1 MDTELVI
8 IVLAAGQGTRMRS
21 DLPKVLHPV
30 GGRPLLGHVLEV
42 AQGLSPES
50 IHVVYGHGGE
60 ALRSHFESQPG
71 LNWCHQSPQLGTGH
85 AVQQALPHIDPEA
98 TVLVLYG
105 DVPLIRA
112 KTLSAL
118 LERLAGH
125 GLSLLSVELA
135 DPSGY
140 GRVLREPMGAVRR
153 IVEHRDA
160 QGPERAIAEVNTGIL
175 AARAGDLQR
184 WLDGLDN
191 ANAQG
196 EYYLTDCVAA
206 AVQEGLVVS
215 AMVCPD
221 PQEVMGV
228 NDKAQLAACERAY
241 QRRQAERLM
250 HSGVTLLDPGRID
263 VRGEVSVGRDVTLDI
278 DVILE
283 GEVSL
288 GDGVHIGAHCII
300 RDTHISAGTEL
311 LPFTV
316 IECSEVGE
324 RCQIGPYTRIRPDTR
339 LADEVHLGNFVEVKK
354 SFIDARSKV
363 NHLSYI
369 GDSLVGKRVNVGA
382 GTITCNYDGG
392 HKHTTHIGDDVFIG
406 SDTQLIA
413 PVSVGDGA
421 TIGAGTTITRDAPAG
436 QLTVGRARQV
446 SVAGWQR
453 PRKDRK

>member
-1 MDTELVI
+1 MDTDLEI

-21 DLPKVLHPV
+21 DLPKVLHPL
-30 GGRPLLGHVLEV
+30 GGRPLLGHVLQV
-42 AQGLSPES
+42 ARGLSPRS

-60 ALRSHFESQPG
+60 ELISRFESAPD
-71 LNWCHQSPQLGTGH
+71 LNWCPQSPQLGTGH
-85 AVQQALPHIDPEA
+85 AVQQALPHVDPKA

-105 DVPLIRA
+105 DVPLIRSE
-112 KTLSAL
+112 TLNAL
-118 LERLAGH
+118 LQHLPGH
-125 GLSLLSVELA
+125 GLALLSVELN

-140 GRVLREPMGAVRR
+140 GRVLRGPGGAVRA
-153 IVEHRDA
+153 IVEDRDA
-160 QGPERAIAEVNTGIL
+160 SGAERTITEANSGIL
-175 AARAGDLQR
+175 AARSEDLRR
-184 WLDGLDN
+184 WLARLDN
-191 ANAQG
+191 DNAQG

-206 AVQEGLVVS
+206 AVDEGLAVGAV
-215 AMVCPD
+215 VCPD

-228 NDKAQLAACERAY
+228 NDKVQLATCERAY

-250 HSGVTLLDPGRID
+250 RAGVTLLDPARLD
-263 VRGEVSVGRDVTLDI
+263 VRGAVTVGRDVTLDI

-288 GDGVHIGAHCII
+288 GDGVQVGAHCII
-300 RDTHISAGTEL
+300 RDAHISAGTVVR
-311 LPFTV
+311 PFTV
-316 IECSEVGE
+316 IERAELGE
-324 RCQIGPYTRIRPDTR
+324 RCEIGPYTRIRPDTK

-354 SFIDARSKV
+354 TFIDARSKV

-382 GTITCNYDGG
+382 GTITCNYDGA
-392 HKHTTHIGDDVFIG
+392 HKHTTRIGDDVFVG

-421 TIGAGTTITRDAPAG
+421 TIGAGTTVTRDAPPG
-436 QLTVGRARQV
+436 QLTLGRARQV

-453 PRKDRK
+453 PRKDKG

>member
-1 MDTELVI
+1 
-8 IVLAAGQGTRMRS
+8 MRS

-42 AQGLSPES
+42 AKGLSPES

-60 ALRSHFESQPG
+60 ALISHFESQPS

-85 AVQQALPHIDPEA
+85 AVQQALPRIHPEA
-98 TVLVLYG
+98 NVLVLYG

-112 KTLSAL
+112 ETLSAL
-118 LERLAGH
+118 LERLPGH
-125 GLSLLSVELA
+125 GLSLLSVELD

-140 GRVLREPMGAVRR
+140 GRVLRESEGAVRA
-153 IVEHRDA
+153 IVEHHDA
-160 QGPERAIAEVNTGIL
+160 QGPEREITEVNTGIL
-175 AARAGDLQR
+175 AARAGDLKR

-191 ANAQG
+191 ANAQA

-206 AVQEGLVVS
+206 AVGEGLAVT

-250 HSGVTLLDPGRID
+250 CLGVTLMDPERID
-263 VRGEVSVGRDVTLDI
+263 VRGEVTVGRDVTLDI

-283 GEVSL
+283 GGVAL

-300 RDTHISAGTEL
+300 RDTRISAGTVVR
-311 LPFTV
+311 PFTV
-316 IECSEVGE
+316 IERAELGE

-354 SFIDARSKV
+354 SFIDVRSKV

-382 GTITCNYDGG
+382 GTITCNYDGA
-392 HKHTTHIGDDVFIG
+392 HKHTTRIGDDVFIG

-421 TIGAGTTITRDAPAG
+421 TIGAGTTVTRDAPAG
-436 QLTVGRARQV
+436 RLTLGRARQV
-446 SVAGWQR
+446 SIEGWQR
-453 PRKDRK
+453 PRKDKE